1 MDGERES
8 WIEGHRNSDKSL
20 GQVVMSTYINR
31 EAVWTVD
38 ENAARAA
45 RDDQQHPQSPIAK
58 KQSKS
63 RTRTSDGYAK
73 GEQSAERSVDN
84 KKPGQAIRVA
94 KTLKDGTRLCAAF
107 QQDKCRGKTDC
118 WEGKHFCGGIQDSDR
133 VCGGRHPACR
143 CVNGRVNKRP
153 S

>member
-8 WIEGHRNSDKSL
+8 WIEGYRNSDKSL

-38 ENAARAA
+38 ENATRAA
-45 RDDQQHPQSPIAK
+45 KDEQQSPHAASPK
-58 KQSKS
+58 RQSSSQNIVKS
-63 RTRTSDGYAK
+63 TDSR
-73 GEQSAERSVDN
+73 
-84 KKPGQAIRVA
+84 KPGQAIRVA
-94 KTLKDGTRLCAAF
+94 QRLRDGTKLCAAF
-107 QQDKCRGKTDC
+107 QKGNCRSKTDC
-118 WEGKHFCGGIQDSDR
+118 WEGKHFCGGIQESDR

-143 CVNGRVNKRP
+143 CTNAKVKKKF